1 MIPFKMK
8 TNKLLY
14 IRSIQLTNF
23 YDFGVLVVLIYA
35 MYWFGEKVYK
45 KVVRLMVITLCSFG
59 EKVGW
64 LASKFNTSF

>member
-45 KVVRLMVITLCSFG
+45 KVVRLMVIALCSF
-59 EKVGW
+59 EKTARW
-64 LASKFNTSF
+64 LAAKFNTSL

>member
-45 KVVRLMVITLCSFG
+45 KVVRLMVIALCSF
-59 EKVGW
+59 EKR
-64 LASKFNTSF
+64 